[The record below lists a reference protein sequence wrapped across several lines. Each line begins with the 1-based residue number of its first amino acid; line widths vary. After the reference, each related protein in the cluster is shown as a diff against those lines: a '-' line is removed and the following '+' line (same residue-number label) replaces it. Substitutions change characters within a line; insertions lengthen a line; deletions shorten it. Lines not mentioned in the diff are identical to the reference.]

1 MFGLLAAE
9 EAGYPCPNP
18 QTIERGM
25 ARLRQYLA
33 QTGVQ
38 WDLAIK
44 QGWNVAF
51 APQNGRRDTEVN
63 DALYC
68 LWVAALAP
76 DRAKK
81 YGIDTNAWFNRI
93 DKTAG
98 RAEMSDTGHA
108 LALELAAKHGYPA
121 LAEKLANE
129 LRARA
134 QKAGD
139 RVFWTKAGFSR
150 WGDNT
155 TEVTATVMK
164 ALVAHDP
171 KDPLIPGVLAYFHS
185 TKRGDRWD
193 STKDT
198 ACVLY
203 ALCDYLAAVQAGPAA
218 AGVVTVALNG
228 TESGSVKLDSPAS
241 KTVKF
246 AGKDLKAGENAFRVT
261 GADVS
266 GGALVRV
273 SVSFTRTDGALT
285 PARDHGVKVSRTVSL
300 RGADAQWSELA
311 SGASVPVGS
320 YLKVRVTATP
330 AAGDLRFFL
339 IESPK
344 PAGCETIPA
353 DDRRFPPSAS
363 ATGHVLRED
372 RESMTCFHYETFP
385 QAAAEFVVLAEFAGE
400 FTLPPARG
408 ELMYQP
414 TSGGHSDAFVLKVTP
429 KK

>member
-1 MFGLLAAE
+1 M
-9 EAGYPCPNP
+9 
-18 QTIERGM
+18 
-25 ARLRQYLA
+25 
-33 QTGVQ
+33 
-38 WDLAIK
+38 
-44 QGWNVAF
+44 
-51 APQNGRRDTEVN
+51 
-63 DALYC
+63 
-68 LWVAALAP
+68 
-76 DRAKK
+76 
-81 YGIDTNAWFNRI
+81 
-93 DKTAG
+93 
-98 RAEMSDTGHA
+98 MSDSGHA
-108 LALELAAKHGYPA
+108 FALELAVKHGKKE
-121 LAEKLANE
+121 LADKLAAD
-129 LRARA
+129 LRKRA
-134 QKAGD
+134 QTAGD

-171 KDPLIPGVLAYFHS
+171 KDPLIPGVLAFFHS

-228 TESGSVKLDSPAS
+228 AEAGSVKLDSPAS

-246 AGKDLKAGENAFRVT
+246 AGKELKAGENAFRVT
-261 GADVS
+261 GMDAA

-273 SVSFTRTDGALT
+273 SVSFTRTDAALT
-285 PARDHGVKVSRTVSL
+285 PARDHGVKVARIVSL
-300 RGADAQWSELA
+300 RGADGKWTELA

-320 YLKVRVTATP
+320 YLKVRVAAAP
-330 AAGDLRFFL
+330 AAGGRLQFFL

-344 PAGCETIPA
+344 PAGCETIAA
-353 DDRRFPPSAS
+353 DDRRFPPSAD
-363 ATGHVLRED
+363 ATTHVLRED
-372 RESMTCFHYETFP
+372 REAMSCFHYETTEF
-385 QAAAEFVVLAEFAGE
+385 ATAEFVVLAEFAGE
-400 FTLPPARG
+400 FTLTPARG

-414 TSGGHSDAFVLKVTP
+414 TSGGHSDAFVLKVVP